1 MTEHAKLF
9 SPSAAHRWSVC
20 HSAPRTEQGCP
31 DSSSSYAED
40 GTAAHELGAICLT
53 AGTDTAGYVG
63 RLMKNRVEVTQEM
76 AEYVQV
82 YVDAVR
88 EYADGGELL
97 VEQRVDFSNVIKQP
111 DSFGTLDAAIVQ
123 GRTLIVIDAKFG
135 KGVPVSAEQN
145 EQMQLYALGELELLG
160 DLLEFDEVTM
170 VIVQPR
176 ISRAPQEWTAT
187 VEQLREFGERM
198 RIAAARVIR
207 CFEDDEIYEENFWPG
222 EKTCMWCKAKAI
234 CPVLRQHM
242 LSTIADD
249 FVDES
254 KPLRP
259 RLEPALNRTM
269 DDALLGNLMGAVDL
283 IEDFAKAIRAEAE
296 RRLLAGSTVPGWK
309 LVEGRRGARAWT
321 NDAEVEDAMKSM
333 RLRQDEMYDFKLISP
348 TKAEKLLKKE
358 SPKRWAKL
366 EELITQSEG
375 KPSVAPASDKRPA
388 LVVTAVADEFDSLV

>member
-1 MTEHAKLF
+1 MTAHAKLF

-20 HSAPRTEQGCP
+20 LSAPRAEQGCP

-53 AGTDTAGYVG
+53 TDTNTAGYIG
-63 RLMKNRVEVTQEM
+63 RLMSNGVEVTEEV

-170 VIVQPR
+170 VICQPR
-176 ISRAPQEWTAT
+176 ISWAPQEWTVT
-187 VEQLREFGERM
+187 VEQLRAFGERM
-198 RIAAARVIR
+198 RIAAANVIR
-207 CFEDDEIYEENFWPG
+207 TFDDDELYAESFSPG
-222 EKTCMWCKAKAI
+222 EKTCMWCKAKAM
-234 CPVLRQHM
+234 CPALRNQVLTM
-242 LSTIADD
+242 VADD

-259 RLEPALNRTM
+259 QLEHAPSRTM

-296 RRLLAGSTVPGWK
+296 RRLLAGNTVPGWK

-321 NDAEVEDAMKSM
+321 NDADVEEAMKSM

-375 KPSVAPASDKRPA
+375 KPSVAPASDKRPP